1 MKKIAFVTGSTGFLG
16 LNLVKKLHENGWK
29 VIAMHRPNS
38 DTKYL
43 ERLGVER
50 VQGDIRDYDSLAE
63 IMPNKLDAI
72 FHLAASTNLGLKHKQ
87 LLYESNVEGTKN
99 VLNNAIKKGAKKI
112 IFTSSISSYGQ
123 HVGFIDE
130 YTKSNALTKKNN
142 YYNITKFMGEQIIK
156 NANAEGLIEGI
167 ILNPCRIMGP
177 YDKDNWA
184 TFIKMAINQKVLIV
198 PKGKGMLCHAEDV
211 ADAHISAY
219 ENGKGGE
226 NYLLGGTV
234 ASFKDIINS
243 AEFYAGIKSTKG
255 ETKNWMVYMLSH
267 LLPLYAS
274 IMHQE
279 PKLTPERAYLL
290 TSNVLCDFQKAKTDL
305 NYKTSSVDKIINDSL
320 SWLKKEN
327 LLEMGY
333 H

>member
-1 MKKIAFVTGSTGFLG
+1 MKKIAFVTGSNGFLG
-16 LNLVKKLHENGWK
+16 INLVKKLYENDWK
-29 VIAMHRPNS
+29 VIAMHRPDS
-38 DTKYL
+38 DTRFL
-43 ERLGVER
+43 ERLDVEL
-50 VQGDIRDYDSLAE
+50 VQGDIRDYDSLAK
-63 IMPNKLDAI
+63 IMPNNIDAV
-72 FHLAASTNLGLKHKQ
+72 FHVAASTKLGLKHKQ
-87 LLYESNVEGTKN
+87 LMYETNVEGTKN
-99 VLNNAIKKGAKKI
+99 VLINAIKKGAKKI

-123 HVGFIDE
+123 HDGFIDE

-142 YYNITKFMGEQIIK
+142 YYNVTKFMGEQIIK
-156 NANAEGLIEGI
+156 KANAEGLIEGI

-177 YDKDNWA
+177 YDKNNWA
-184 TFIKMAINQKVLIV
+184 TFIKMAINKKILIV
-198 PKGKGMLCHAEDV
+198 PKGKGMLCHVEDV

-226 NYLLGGTV
+226 NYLLGGTL

-243 AEFYAGIKSTKG
+243 AEFNAGIKETKG
-255 ETKNWMVYMLSH
+255 ETKNWMVYTLSY

-279 PKLTPERAYLL
+279 PRLTPERAQLL

-305 NYKTSSVDKIINDSL
+305 NYKTSSVDKIINDSI

-327 LLEMGY
+327 LLEMI
-333 H
+333 